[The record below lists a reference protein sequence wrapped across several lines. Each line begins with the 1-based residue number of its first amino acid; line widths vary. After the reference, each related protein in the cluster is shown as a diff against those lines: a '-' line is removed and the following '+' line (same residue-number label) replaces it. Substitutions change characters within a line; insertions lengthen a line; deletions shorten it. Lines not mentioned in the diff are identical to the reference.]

1 MKKRLKPI
9 GFKIPERIKS
19 YIKTGIMITYILL
32 TMIFILGLMSNDSAA
47 SKGDVGGDVRIMVYI
62 YIASSVFNSWSTERK
77 RRKK

>member
-1 MKKRLKPI
+1 MRKRLKTI

-47 SKGDVGGDVRIMVYI
+47 SKGDVGGVLG
-62 YIASSVFNSWSTERK
+62 SWFIFTLPLLFLIVGVPKENGE
-77 RRKK
+77 KK